1 MNLKPLLFSTALA
14 LSAPVLAEDCLP
26 GFGPGC
32 VTPTVPTTPER
43 IPIHP
48 AALAPIWVGD
58 GYATVAGQVVAD
70 DFVLLVAT
78 LPNGYRVAGVSG
90 ACTTDAERP
99 TCPNLALFALYDLRL
114 RIDLALRARAFGA

>member
-1 MNLKPLLFSTALA
+1 MKSKSLFLAAALA
-14 LSAPVLAEDCLP
+14 FAGSALAADCLP

-43 IPIHP
+43 VPLHP

-90 ACTTDAERP
+90 ACTTDAAHP

-114 RIDLALRARAFGA
+114 RIDLALRAKAFGA